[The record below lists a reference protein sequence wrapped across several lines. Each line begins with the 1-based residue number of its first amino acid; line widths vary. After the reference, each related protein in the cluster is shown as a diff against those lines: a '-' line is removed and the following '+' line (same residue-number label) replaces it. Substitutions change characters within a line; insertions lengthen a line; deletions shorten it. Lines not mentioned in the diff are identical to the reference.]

1 MSLFRSR
8 ARLALLVVAASAI
21 CTLDAVA
28 QVLPGFGGQL
38 PPALQLPGGMPL
50 PAGGRA
56 GLPDP
61 TALGAEAE
69 RNLDFAKAAEH
80 YRAAV
85 DQARRAP
92 PMLATERL
100 RATLPR
106 YAQAL
111 LVLGRLEDA
120 EATLVELNAL
130 PEAPRE
136 FNQVARVLQQAM
148 AIGRG
153 AAAAMNQRLVVDSDA
168 AETIAAALRPRLP
181 ATAVAPALMAELRA
195 RQGRVAEVV
204 DIWSG
209 PFQSY
214 LADVAARDPQ
224 LEMAFLEEAAVASW
238 RMGLALQ
245 TAGARAEAMAAFK
258 RASALNVERLRLVA
272 EQVASVDAQLGGFQ
286 QQRSIASAAGQLAAE
301 RGSDAPA
308 ALHAVAELVAA
319 KGLANRYLGHRRAL
333 VNRLTGWSAGSVRNK
348 LAALDA
354 ELPTLRT
361 DGAEGVAAFVRWSN
375 EYGKTLQPV
384 LAALNEAGLSSVL
397 DDPKALL
404 ERVRRGLAKDEALV
418 GYIAVQPLT
427 LQRPAASPQRYL
439 RYTLVDGQASIQ
451 DLGARRDIDALVS
464 TWRSSPDAARREA
477 AAATLSTVLLGGLP
491 AEVLSAPRWVV
502 DPDMLLA
509 LLPFEALPDPN
520 GRMVLDQRSV
530 RYVSSAAQL
539 GDASPKPART
549 SGTAVVMADP
559 HYPGGPLA
567 PTPALA
573 ALRVAGGAEWRDVAL
588 KPLPETR
595 QEAEAVAK
603 AVGSMGLSPRV
614 LLGADATPSEL
625 AKVEHPAVLHV
636 ASHGLLLSPAPGADL
651 VGHQRVR
658 MLVPGQLA
666 ALALTPD
673 AQGPLFTAGQLQSL
687 DLVGTRLVVLS
698 ACDTGNGAMDVH
710 EGLSSLR
717 RAAEEAGA
725 AATLTSLWPAPSQ
738 ATVTLMSRF
747 YQGLAAGKTN
757 VNALRDAKLAL
768 RNAGARPA
776 DWAGFVLAGAE
787 Q

>member
-1 MSLFRSR
+1 MSFFPPR
-8 ARLALLVVAASAI
+8 ARRIVLAIAASTV

-28 QVLPGFGGQL
+28 QGLPGFGAQL
-38 PPALQLPGGMPL
+38 PPGFQL
-50 PAGGRA
+50 PAGLPLPRGGRQ
-56 GLPDP
+56 GLPDHS
-61 TALGAEAE
+61 ALGAEAE
-69 RNLDFAKAAEH
+69 RNLDFATAAEH

-92 PMLATERL
+92 PMLAAERL
-100 RATLPR
+100 RSTLPR

-111 LVLGRLEDA
+111 LVLDRLEDA
-120 EATLVELNAL
+120 EAALVELDAL

-136 FNQVARVLQQAM
+136 FNEMARVLQQAM
-148 AIGRG
+148 AIGRN
-153 AAAAMNQRLVVDSDA
+153 ASAAMNQRLVVDSDA
-168 AETIAAALRPRLP
+168 GEAVAAALRPRLP
-181 ATAVAPALMAELRA
+181 ATAVVPALMAELRA
-195 RQGRVAEVV
+195 RQGRAADVV
-204 DIWSG
+204 EIWGG
-209 PFQSY
+209 PFRNY
-214 LADVAARDPQ
+214 LADVSARDPQ
-224 LEMAFLEEAAVASW
+224 LKMAFLEEAAVAAW
-238 RMGLALQ
+238 RIGLALQ
-245 TAGARAEAMAAFK
+245 MAGARGEAMAALQQ
-258 RASALNVERLRLVA
+258 ASALNFERLRLVA
-272 EQVASVDAQLGGFQ
+272 EQVPSVDVQLGGFQ
-286 QQRSIASAAGQLAAE
+286 QQRFIASAAGQLAAE
-301 RGSDAPA
+301 RGGDAPTA
-308 ALHAVAELVAA
+308 ARAVAELVAA
-319 KGLANRYLGHRRAL
+319 KGLSNRYLGHRRAL
-333 VNRLTGWSAGSVRNK
+333 VNRLTGWSSGSVRNK

-384 LAALNEAGLSSVL
+384 LAALNAAGLSSVL

-404 ERVRRGLAKDEALV
+404 ARVQRGLAKDEALV
-418 GYIAVQPLT
+418 GYIAVRPLT
-427 LQRPAASPQRYL
+427 LQQPTGAAQRYL

-451 DLGARRDIDALVS
+451 DLGARRDVDALVS
-464 TWRSSPDAARREA
+464 TWRTTPDTARREA
-477 AAATLSTVLLGGLP
+477 AAAALSATLLGGLP
-491 AEVLSAPRWVV
+491 ADVLSASRWVV

-530 RYVSSAAQL
+530 RYVTSAAQL
-539 GDASPKPART
+539 GDASLKPSRA
-549 SGTAVVMADP
+549 SGAAVVVADP
-559 HYPGGPLA
+559 RYPGGPVV

-573 ALRVAGGAEWRDVAL
+573 ALRVASGAEWRDVVL

-603 AVGSMGLSPRV
+603 AAGSMGLSPRV

-625 AKVEHPAVLHV
+625 AKLERPAVLHV

-651 VGHQRVR
+651 VGQQRVR

-687 DLVGTRLVVLS
+687 DLAGTRLVVLS

-725 AATLTSLWPAPSQ
+725 AATLTSLWPVPSQ
-738 ATVTLMSRF
+738 ATVTLMSHF

-757 VNALRDAKLAL
+757 VSALRDAKLAL